1 MFLRFSL
8 RTFRPNTTQNPAFPV
23 GGSSRTPFT
32 PPPHIL
38 VPIRRHGPH
47 PLYPTSPTYSRMS
60 NFPKTS
66 ILLPFSLSFLAAV
79 LPIQDSSNML
89 KTRKVPRL
97 YIIHNA
103 VASYPNFDAFEA
115 AMQESPS
122 ISRTEFLCKIEHA
135 GVLEMPQ
142 GIGNY
147 DAVRPIQTPAAWLWV
162 KSEERCNFGNSA
174 YHLTVLAQRERVR
187 KTMKK
192 ERPQRDRQ
200 KPKRE
205 RGGGILR
212 RKRVVR
218 SPNAPEKAMI
228 FGVSVTTKK
237 YVLGEGACG
246 GANAIP
252 LPHRNAGD

>member
-1 MFLRFSL
+1 
-8 RTFRPNTTQNPAFPV
+8 
-23 GGSSRTPFT
+23 
-32 PPPHIL
+32 
-38 VPIRRHGPH
+38 
-47 PLYPTSPTYSRMS
+47 
-60 NFPKTS
+60 
-66 ILLPFSLSFLAAV
+66 
-79 LPIQDSSNML
+79 ML

-174 YHLTVLAQRERVR
+174 YHLTVFAQRERVR

-237 YVLGEGACG
+237 CLGGRGMRRSECNSLTAPRCGRLNTLNGSSMRSLAASSPTAHCPG
-246 GANAIP
+246 GAKICWEKEESIRDFRPWSA
-252 LPHRNAGD
+252 LEVCERGYRSLRKSTRRRSTKRNQE